1 MYVYNFIY
9 IMTTVM
15 KNRSDKEVIR
25 AFTSLTKDF
34 KIHGDQPRITFHG
47 KRSINSIENGNDNHE
62 YQLTAGSLK

>member
-47 KRSINSIENGNDNHE
+47 KRSINSIENGNDNHA
-62 YQLTAGSLK
+62 YKLPAGSPE